1 MRIAFKTRMAACLVL
16 VTLGVIVVVFDD
28 WQYEMH
34 GSYTTLAGIGTRFV
48 GYGLLGIGVVVASAL
63 AVGRTRRQRL

>member
-1 MRIAFKTRMAACLVL
+1 MSIAFKTGMAACLVL

-34 GSYTTLAGIGTRFV
+34 GSYTTLAGIG
-48 GYGLLGIGVVVASAL
+48 YGMLGIGVFVASAL
-63 AVGRTRRQRL
+63 AVGRTRRQRCR